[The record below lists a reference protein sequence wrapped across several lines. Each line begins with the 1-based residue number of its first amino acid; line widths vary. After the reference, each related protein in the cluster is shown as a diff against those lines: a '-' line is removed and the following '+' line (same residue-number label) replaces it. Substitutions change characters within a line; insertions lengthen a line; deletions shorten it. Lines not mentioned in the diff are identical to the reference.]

1 MTISA
6 KLKPLAVS
14 YAIVASVG
22 CGSKGT
28 ISPKVPSQQ
37 HAVKKI
43 NTGQDSPEDQ
53 LGPTTVAKT
62 GEGLSQGT
70 ASQHTSG
77 ALGPII
83 DPGPCSIII
92 RHPFGE
98 YFDPEDFLAGL
109 WDCYHTRGEG
119 KTKFRRGRG
128 RKDDSISARIGAD
141 YLADGGKIWKRSN
154 RFSIVLATLFLAAD
168 KCKSDEVEEVLN
180 IRVHKDTWLLSCRN
194 ELKKQKAYWM
204 RIMLYAIYKTT
215 EGATSKGD
223 LFAKTQ
229 ENGTTKLLLQC
240 LHVDPIIEIMD
251 KLMTT
256 EVVKAV
262 IEALDDEIKK
272 PRGDDP
278 EDKDTSLIGT
288 PYDGGKVQEIR
299 GINRKPER
307 KGTPYKIED
316 FIGKLTKEEE
326 KKYWQVIGK
335 ASFVRYTRSST
346 QGP

>member
-43 NTGQDSPEDQ
+43 NTGQDTSGGQVD
-53 LGPTTVAKT
+53 PTTVAKT

-70 ASQHTSG
+70 ASQHTSD
-77 ALGPII
+77 APGPII

-119 KTKFRRGRG
+119 ETIFWRGRG
-128 RKDDSISARIGAD
+128 RKDDSISARIGAA
-141 YLADGGKIWKRSN
+141 YPADGKKIWKRSN

-168 KCKSDEVEEVLN
+168 KCTPDEIEEILN
-180 IRVHKDTWLLSCRN
+180 IRVHKDTWLLSCRD

-215 EGATSKGD
+215 EGATSKGG

-240 LHVDPIIEIMD
+240 LHVDPIMEIMD

-262 IEALDDEIKK
+262 IAALNKEMKK
-272 PRGDDP
+272 KRGDCND
-278 EDKDTSLIGT
+278 ENTSLIGT
-288 PYDGGKVQEIR
+288 PYDVNGVKEIP
-299 GINRKPER
+299 GINRKAER
-307 KGTPYKIED
+307 EPYKIED
-316 FIGKLTKEEE
+316 FIGKLTKQQEEE
-326 KKYWQVIGK
+326 ILAGNWQ
-335 ASFVRYTRSST
+335 S
-346 QGP
+346 